1 MLSSL
6 PDPGILNQTTISFLL
21 FQGNILTLWWVEF
34 QEGYQQIVTTKVSNL
49 VKKNNFVRSVIV
61 KIMKIFFKIQNNAT
75 ITYAKKVIVG
85 LFPS

>member
-61 KIMKIFFKIQNNAT
+61 KIMKIFLKYKIMLQLHML
-75 ITYAKKVIVG
+75 KK
-85 LFPS
+85 